1 MRRVVQCLNWR
12 AVVKKKGWIIALAPL
27 VFCQTLPVCA
37 QIAVL
42 QQDDP
47 STPSFSRQLMELQLD
62 PLRLRKLE
70 KAINARD
77 YKPAEKILVEE
88 AERDPRSPRS
98 AKLLAIAGG
107 IFFLDAQYLEA
118 AIAWKKA
125 EAIAPLDDRSR
136 FTLAMAYVK
145 LDRRDGARAELEKL
159 AAAQPQNS
167 LFLYWLGGLGFDA
180 RNYSSAV
187 TRLQKVIELDPKM
200 VRAYDTLGLCFDYLG
215 KFNEAGKN
223 YKPAVELNRLQSK
236 PSPWPHVDLA
246 ISFIALNRL
255 PEAEKNLREAV
266 GYDPRLPQAHYQ
278 LGRVLEMQGDYQAA
292 VESLKQAVALD
303 TAYPEPH
310 YLLGKLYHRLGS
322 EPLSKAEIYRFL
334 ALREASEAQL
344 ALESPQPQM

>member
-136 FTLAMAYVK
+136 FTLAMAYVR
-145 LDRRDGARAELEKL
+145 LNRRDWARPELEKL
-159 AAAQPQNS
+159 VAAHPQDP
-167 LFLYWLGGLGFDA
+167 LYLYWLA
-180 RNYSSAV
+180 RLDYDSKSYTAAIS
-187 TRLQKVIELDPKM
+187 RLQKVVELDPTM
-200 VRAYDTLGLCFDYLG
+200 MRAYDSLGLCYDYLG
-215 KFNEAGKN
+215 QSNEAIKN
-223 YKPAVELNRLQSK
+223 
-236 PSPWPHVDLA
+236 
-246 ISFIALNRL
+246 
-255 PEAEKNLREAV
+255 
-266 GYDPRLPQAHYQ
+266 
-278 LGRVLEMQGDYQAA
+278 
-292 VESLKQAVALD
+292 
-303 TAYPEPH
+303 
-310 YLLGKLYHRLGS
+310 
-322 EPLSKAEIYRFL
+322 
-334 ALREASEAQL
+334 
-344 ALESPQPQM
+344 

>member
-88 AERDPRSPRS
+88 AERNPRSPRS

-125 EAIAPLDDRSR
+125 EAIAPLDDRNR

-145 LDRRDGARAELEKL
+145 LNQRDGARTELEKL
-159 AAAQPQNS
+159 AAAKPQNP
-167 LFLYWLGGLGFDA
+167 LFL
-180 RNYSSAV
+180 
-187 TRLQKVIELDPKM
+187 
-200 VRAYDTLGLCFDYLG
+200 
-215 KFNEAGKN
+215 
-223 YKPAVELNRLQSK
+223 
-236 PSPWPHVDLA
+236 
-246 ISFIALNRL
+246 
-255 PEAEKNLREAV
+255 
-266 GYDPRLPQAHYQ
+266 YQ
-278 LGRVLEMQGDYQAA
+278 LGRVLEMQGGYQAA
-292 VESLKQAVALD
+292 VESLKLAVAL
-303 TAYPEPH
+303 APEYPEPH
-310 YLLGKLYHRLGS
+310 YLLGKIYHRLGN
-322 EPLSKAEIYRFL
+322 EPLSRSEIDRFQE
-334 ALREASEAQL
+334 LRKASEAQP
-344 ALESPQPQM
+344 APESPQPPM